1 MLVVVPDG
9 DVLEYV
15 GDDDSTYEDALKK
28 HGINP
33 DTVLIIGGKNNSIPQ
48 DAPIREKRVD
58 IVLTCS
64 QG

>member
-1 MLVVVPDG
+1 VPDG

-28 HGINP
+28 FRINP
-33 DTVLIIGGKNNSIPQ
+33 DTVLIIGDKNNSIPQ

-64 QG
+64 RG